1 MKTKSLIAKLA
12 LSLTIPLLLVGGVE
26 LVLRL
31 TGQGYPTRFLLSAD
45 IAGKPHWINN
55 PFYGYRFFDPQ
66 LARNPAPLAIEQ
78 TPIDPPTTV
87 VVLGESAAQGDPMLE
102 FGMPRMLEKLL
113 NHMDSSTRYQV
124 VNGAMTAINSPVIVD
139 IARDLAALKP
149 ELAVIYMGNNEV
161 VGPFGPGTVFTSF
174 PGLARWTPFRVWLS
188 TWKLSQLRYWFAGP
202 ARQQWT
208 GLDLFA
214 GIHLPEG
221 APELEP
227 MYHAFERN
235 LNRIIDQFE
244 QHGTRVL
251 LCTVAVNL
259 ADCPPFGSGD
269 ESAASAYREG
279 KELEAAGRHDEALA
293 RLRKARDLDTQ
304 RFRTD
309 SRLNRITRE
318 TAARREVEL
327 LDIEALFDQVT
338 GTIRA
343 PGAELFLDHV
353 HFTFTGTWEL
363 ARSIAATLLNQDRAT
378 TPSLADCREWMFFTP
393 WAERQQASVMLSRR
407 KTPPLK
413 NQANNPERSEALARQ
428 VAACSEQ
435 IDALDLGTVEATY
448 RTLRAAEPQDFFL
461 PFHWGAILAESGRWR
476 DAVPPLTNGLAR
488 LPLHFEARIL
498 PATALCRAGKPEE
511 GARVM
516 VGTSPLH
523 GFYLA
528 DYAGQVMHSLAQD
541 GYPAEARRFQAEV
554 LRLAPQ
560 FPLRDFFAGQPV
572 ENPGQGGGLYP

>member
-1 MKTKSLIAKLA
+1 MKLKPLLAKLA
-12 LSLTIPLLLVGGVE
+12 LALTIPLLLVGGVE
-26 LVLRL
+26 LILRL
-31 TGQGYPTRFLLSAD
+31 TGEGYPTRFLLSAD
-45 IAGKPHWINN
+45 IAGRPHWVNN
-55 PFYGYRFFDPQ
+55 PFYGYRFFNPQ

-78 TPIDPPTTV
+78 APATPPTTV

-102 FGMPRMLEKLL
+102 VGMPRMLEKLL
-113 NHMDSSTRYQV
+113 NHMDPSSRYQV
-124 VNGAMTAINSPVIVD
+124 VNGAMTAINSPIIVD

-149 ELAVIYMGNNEV
+149 NVAVIYMGNNEV
-161 VGPFGPGTVFTSF
+161 VGPFGPGTVFTSL
-174 PGLARWTPFRVWLS
+174 PGLARWTPLRVWLS

-202 ARQQWT
+202 AKQRWT
-208 GLDLFA
+208 GLDLFS

-221 APELEP
+221 SPKLEP
-227 MYHAFERN
+227 MYDQFERN

-244 QHGTRVL
+244 PRGTRVL
-251 LCTVAVNL
+251 VCTVAVNL
-259 ADCPPFGSGD
+259 ADCPPFGP
-269 ESAASAYREG
+269 EEEAAANEYWEA
-279 KELEAAGRHDEALA
+279 KALEAVGQYGAALP

-304 RFRTD
+304 RFRAD
-309 SRLNRITRE
+309 SRLNQITRE
-318 TAARREVEL
+318 TAARRGVEL
-327 LDIEALFDQVT
+327 LDIEAIFDRVT
-338 GTIRA
+338 GEIRA
-343 PGAELFLDHV
+343 PGADLFLDHV

-363 ARSIAATLLNQDRAT
+363 ARSIAAAVLRQDRAT

-413 NQANNPERSEALARQ
+413 HQANNRERSEALSQ
-428 VAACSEQ
+428 QIAACSRHIEAT
-435 IDALDLGTVEATY
+435 DLDTVEATY
-448 RTLRAAEPQDFFL
+448 RTLWATEPQDFFL

-476 DAVPPLTNGLAR
+476 DAVPPLTHGLAW

-516 VGTSPLH
+516 VGIPSLH

-528 DYAGQVMHSLAQD
+528 DYAGQVMQSLAQD

-554 LRLAPQ
+554 LRLAPR
-560 FPLRDFFAGQPV
+560 FPLRDFFASRTV
-572 ENPGQGGGLYP
+572 ETPGQAGGLYP